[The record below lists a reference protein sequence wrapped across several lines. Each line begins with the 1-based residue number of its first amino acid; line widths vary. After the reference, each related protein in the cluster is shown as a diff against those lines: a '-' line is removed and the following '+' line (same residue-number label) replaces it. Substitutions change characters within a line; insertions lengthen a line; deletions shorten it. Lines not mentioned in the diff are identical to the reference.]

1 MLINEDDE
9 MLIQRCVDDEL
20 SPMETRRLLQRLDA
34 VNDGWKFLA
43 TGLLEDRQFR
53 RVFSG
58 DERRNDGVRAE
69 SLSEKSSVKD
79 KAPLSSERVTAA
91 RSVARHWWSHPVT
104 SLTLCGAIAFVGG
117 MLLPDLRSPSGGSER
132 SAPVARAAASGQ
144 RNLNPGSG
152 YGFQME
158 ADGHPI
164 EVPAYELAELYE
176 HDRNHPFF
184 QEAGSKAGQPIRW
197 MVVPIENDR
206 SMVFPV
212 TDDESFDM
220 Q

>member
-1 MLINEDDE
+1 MLMNEQDE

-34 VNDGWKFLA
+34 VQDGWKFLA
-43 TGLLEDRQFR
+43 SGLLEDRQFR

-58 DERRNDGVRAE
+58 DQRRGDVVRAVGP
-69 SLSEKSSVKD
+69 SEKSPVKD
-79 KAPLSSERVTAA
+79 KAPHTAERGAVA
-91 RSVARHWWSHPVT
+91 RSVAKHWWSHPVT
-104 SLTLCGAIAFVGG
+104 SLTLCAAIAFVGG
-117 MLLPDLRSPSGGSER
+117 MLLPDMRSPITRTER
-132 SAPVARAAASGQ
+132 PAPVARAAASGP
-144 RNLNPGSG
+144 RNLSPGSR

>member
-1 MLINEDDE
+1 MLINEQDE

-34 VNDGWKFLA
+34 VQDGWKFLA
-43 TGLLEDRQFR
+43 SGLLEDRQFR

-58 DERRNDGVRAE
+58 DDRRGDIVRAGG
-69 SLSEKSSVKD
+69 LSEQSTVKD
-79 KAPLSSERVTAA
+79 KAPPSAERVATA

-104 SLTLCGAIAFVGG
+104 SLTLCAAIAFVGG
-117 MLLPDLRSPSGGSER
+117 MLLPDLRSPTAGTER
-132 SAPVARAAASGQ
+132 SAPVARAAATGP
-144 RNLNPGSG
+144 RNLSHGSG